1 MPHDD
6 ARRHPAGCRKAP
18 ISQTGGTMLA
28 ASSSTLMFP
37 STPEG
42 PIMNKLTLDV
52 ESLEVQSFAV
62 AAADP
67 VRGTVMAHSGF
78 THCGNLTCLL
88 SLCDCAAV

>member
-1 MPHDD
+1 
-6 ARRHPAGCRKAP
+6 
-18 ISQTGGTMLA
+18 
-28 ASSSTLMFP
+28 
-37 STPEG
+37 
-42 PIMNKLTLDV
+42 MNKLTLDV